1 MPTLAD
7 LFVRIRGNQREVRS
21 DVETLRG
28 DLQQVGR
35 MRVAPKIQVPQQA
48 LNDLKGFESR
58 LAALGRTRTKLAVDT
73 AAARSDV
80 TTLTNQL
87 QRLQRQRHDVP
98 VALQGKVDEQIRQVK
113 RELEVATRR
122 HNTIPLKVERI
133 DTSMATIRGELDR
146 LRKTVEI
153 PAEVVDPHIGAQV
166 AKIRQQA
173 TSSLEAA
180 GTEGGHRFSGAFTR
194 FGPAAVG
201 TAIGGLA
208 TGGVLALGAV
218 GAAAGRM
225 GLDVA
230 SGNEQARIS
239 FTTMLGSAQKADKFL
254 RQLQK
259 FAAQTPFEFPELQ
272 TAASSLISAGINAS
286 KVIPIMRTLG
296 DVTSGMGTGSEGVQ
310 RATVA
315 LQQMNAAGR
324 ITGEDLNQLRD
335 AGIPVYDLLAKATGK
350 SKAEVVALAQAGKLG
365 RKELGQM
372 MKALET
378 GAGLERFSGL
388 MDKQSHSLAGMA
400 STLKDTLGQGLA
412 RAIAPTFPLIKAGL
426 EGMSNAAASMMPV
439 VSRAIKA
446 FVNDV
451 EIVQTVTDSVFRALR
466 HGFEDDTGTG
476 WGNRLVYA
484 AEAVRNGFLLVSHA
498 VGPFLRSEIMPRLK
512 GIGTAFQGL
521 WRTVQPI
528 AMQIGAAIQSAFGGG
543 GGGKA
548 LGALKDY
555 VLTVLNLIK
564 VGIETTTRVISFIW
578 QHWGSNITTVVKTS
592 FGLALTV
599 LTDALKSL
607 AGVLKF
613 FTALMQGDWSGAW
626 AGLKQS
632 MDAQLHGIVAIATG
646 IWKILRVTT
655 IAALGALWK
664 EVVTAFGRAWQSL
677 TDSFNQ
683 VRAAVGGA
691 LSQVGRTVSGAFA
704 GMQAA
709 VVGTLTRLWGSI
721 TGVLTGI
728 GRSISGALTSIGRT
742 ISALM
747 QPWIEVAKIVF
758 TAITTIIILALG
770 AVKAVV
776 TASWRFVFNNI
787 IRPVWNQITG
797 QFNRASAIVR
807 GAWNAMWGA
816 VKNTAR
822 AAWNWVYGNVIAPVW
837 ARIRAAFNLG
847 SVVLR
852 AAWNVMWAVVKNTVR
867 AAWNWVHTTIVA
879 VWNRIRATYNAGSA
893 ALRAIWNAMWTAV
906 KNTVRAAWNWV
917 HNNVIAPVFGRIR
930 GTFSAGSSSVRGT
943 WSGLFTSVKNTARS
957 GIDWA
962 YSHINSVLG
971 RIKGAF
977 NSAKGYIARVW
988 GGVRSAVSGPINW
1001 VKDHVYNSPL
1011 VPVWNRVAGLV
1022 GAKRLQPFRAGGI
1035 TRAANDA
1042 IYGVR
1047 PNYTP
1052 GRDTHAIEVGGGE
1065 AIMRPEWTAAA
1076 GEAYV
1081 NAANQASRTGGIKR
1095 AREFIATVGL
1105 PGERFARGGI
1115 VGWLSRTFGGAINAV
1130 KNIASRVKD
1139 WALGGLRSAAGA
1151 ALGPVRSAINARLHG
1166 TGVADTMRAVANKAI
1181 DLVLDKIKS
1190 SEDSA
1195 AATGVG
1201 SNRRMSW
1208 KGGTFTERFVNTL
1221 KAAEM
1226 RARAGFSIFQGGFRP
1241 ATSYSGTSHQG
1252 DAVDLAPI
1260 TAAVVRALRLS
1271 GVAAWRRGP
1280 KQGFTPHI
1288 HGVPLPGFG
1297 FAAGSG
1303 IWQAQNYLAGG
1314 DGLGGRDY
1322 EARVPRPTAVSGGA
1336 SVSGGVKSVA
1346 QQLLRLHGWEAQFP
1360 SLDYI
1365 VNHESGWNVRARNPS
1380 SGAYGLGQALPAS
1393 KMRPFGADYL
1403 TSANTQLRWMMSYI
1417 GSRYGNPNN
1426 AAAFWRA
1433 HHWYDKGGIVPL
1445 ADGAVVR
1452 GGRGGVLATIGEG
1465 KRDELVT
1472 PLPRGWQQ
1480 ARPATDPAL
1489 TRLAAAMEAGRTG
1502 PAFHFTTYNPISEP
1516 ESVTTNKALQ
1526 RVAALGLV

>member
-7 LFVRIRGNQREVRS
+7 LFVRIRGNQREVRG

-73 AAARSDV
+73 VAAKSDV

-98 VALQGKVDEQIRQVK
+98 VGLQGKVDEQIRQVE

-122 HNTIPLKVERI
+122 HHTIPLKVERI

-146 LRKTVEI
+146 LRKTVQI
-153 PAEVVDPHIGAQV
+153 PAEVVDPHIGSQV

-208 TGGVLALGAV
+208 TGGVLALGAIGV
-218 GAAAGRM
+218 AAGKM

-239 FTTMLGSAQKADKFL
+239 FTTMLGSAQKADVFL
-254 RQLQK
+254 RQLQQ

-296 DVTSGMGTGSEGVQ
+296 DVTSGMGTGSEGVR

-365 RKELGQM
+365 HKELGQM
-372 MKALET
+372 MAALES

-400 STLKDTLGQGLA
+400 STLKDTFGQGLA
-412 RAIAPTFPLIKAGL
+412 NALTPIFPLIKTGM
-426 EGMSNAAASMMPV
+426 EGISSAAAST
-439 VSRAIKA
+439 
-446 FVNDV
+446 F
-451 EIVQTVTDSVFRALR
+451 
-466 HGFEDDTGTG
+466 G
-476 WGNRLVYA
+476 WL
-484 AEAVRNGFLLVSHA
+484 
-498 VGPFLRSEIMPRLK
+498 
-512 GIGTAFQGL
+512 
-521 WRTVQPI
+521 
-528 AMQIGAAIQSAFGGG
+528 
-543 GGGKA
+543 GK
-548 LGALKDY
+548 
-555 VLTVLNLIK
+555 
-564 VGIETTTRVISFIW
+564 
-578 QHWGSNITTVVKTS
+578 H
-592 FGLALTV
+592 
-599 LTDALKSL
+599 
-607 AGVLKF
+607 
-613 FTALMQGDWSGAW
+613 QGDISRIFSV
-626 AGLKQS
+626 AGEVLQS
-632 MDAQLHGIVAIATG
+632 
-646 IWKILRVTT
+646 
-655 IAALGALWK
+655 
-664 EVVTAFGRAWQSL
+664 
-677 TDSFNQ
+677 
-683 VRAAVGGA
+683 
-691 LSQVGRTVSGAFA
+691 
-704 GMQAA
+704 
-709 VVGTLTRLWGSI
+709 
-721 TGVLTGI
+721 
-728 GRSISGALTSIGRT
+728 
-742 ISALM
+742 
-747 QPWIEVAKIVF
+747 
-758 TAITTIIILALG
+758 
-770 AVKAVV
+770 
-776 TASWRFVFNNI
+776 
-787 IRPVWNQITG
+787 
-797 QFNRASAIVR
+797 
-807 GAWNAMWGA
+807 
-816 VKNTAR
+816 
-822 AAWNWVYGNVIAPVW
+822 
-837 ARIRAAFNLG
+837 
-847 SVVLR
+847 
-852 AAWNVMWAVVKNTVR
+852 
-867 AAWNWVHTTIVA
+867 
-879 VWNRIRATYNAGSA
+879 
-893 ALRAIWNAMWTAV
+893 
-906 KNTVRAAWNWV
+906 
-917 HNNVIAPVFGRIR
+917 FGRIVS
-930 GTFSAGSSSVRGT
+930 GTFSAFAGSVSHGHDAFKSFADFIGTHQADITQAIVTGGKAALELGKGLATGASVGLRAFAVLSDYIGT
-943 WSGLFTSVKNTARS
+943 IVNAVIQRFGQITHSAAIAFGWIPGIGDKLKIADAQFAVFGEAAKAASHKTGDAARTAADAIDRHVVPAINAAQGSLDKLGKTEIAKAQLRDTARRAALAIDAVGTSTTGAQIKLKSFNDVSRLGATEQVALKGRLNDAKTALRKQIDAMTAAHAGQGQLTTAWKIGRDRLYAEFLQMHLSKAEAKKLANQYAGIPPKVKTNVSAPGMTGTRRDVRDLDNRINGLNSKHVDIRFTSNLGKFVVTQSPS
-957 GIDWA
+957 G
-962 YSHINSVLG
+962 
-971 RIKGAF
+971 RT
-977 NSAKGYIARVW
+977 
-988 GGVRSAVSGPINW
+988 VR
-1001 VKDHVYNSPL
+1001 VKDP
-1011 VPVWNRVAGLV
+1011 GL
-1022 GAKRLQPFRAGGI
+1022 AAGGI
-1035 TRAANDA
+1035 LP
-1042 IYGVR
+1042 G
-1047 PNYTP
+1047 YTP
-1052 GRDTHAIEVGGGE
+1052 GRDVHKFFSATAGELDLSGGE
-1065 AIMRPEWTAAA
+1065 GILRPELTAAI
-1076 GEAYV
+1076 GPTRF
-1081 NAANQASRTGGIKR
+1081 NAANREARAGRVRQGLQYLGGYADGGTVNRSLTVTTHRVPASASRY
-1095 AREFIATVGL
+1095 VDS
-1105 PGERFARGGI
+1105 
-1115 VGWLSRTFGGAINAV
+1115 V
-1130 KNIASRVKD
+1130 D
-1139 WALGGLRSAAGA
+1139 HAAGA
-1151 ALGPVRSAINARLHG
+1151 FARIAG
-1166 TGVADTMRAVANKAI
+1166 TLVARTFAAQLRDAM
-1181 DLVLDKIKS
+1181 
-1190 SEDSA
+1190 

-1201 SNRRMSW
+1201 SSRKMTW

-1241 ATSYSGTSHQG
+1241 ATSYSGTSHRG

-1280 KQGFTPHI
+1280 KQGYTPHI

-1336 SVSGGVKSVA
+1336 SVSGGVKSMA

-1360 SLDYI
+1360 SLNYI
-1365 VNHESGWNVRARNPS
+1365 INHESGWNVRARNPS

-1403 TSANTQLRWMMSYI
+1403 TSANTQLRWLMSYI

-1433 HHWYDKGGIVPL
+1433 HHWYRPGGIVPL

-1489 TRLAAAMEAGRTG
+1489 TRLAAALEAGRTG

-1526 RVAALGLV
+1526 RIAALGLV